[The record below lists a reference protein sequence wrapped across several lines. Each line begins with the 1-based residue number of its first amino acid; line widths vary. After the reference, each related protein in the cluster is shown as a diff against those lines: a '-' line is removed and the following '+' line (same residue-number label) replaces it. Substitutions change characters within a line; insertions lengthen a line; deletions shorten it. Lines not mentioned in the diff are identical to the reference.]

1 MGNLQGI
8 NEDSEGEMRQSSTR
22 FFIQK
27 NKRIVTDIPRD
38 CSGCNHCRH
47 IGRGYCYCDA
57 GETIFECRRYPGRAL
72 VHPGGD
78 FDWSLI
84 SPTEVAP
91 EKISD
96 RHLGWILSE
105 ANTGDDSDYG
115 RGYRDAMRRILEYF
129 HGNE

>member
-1 MGNLQGI
+1 M
-8 NEDSEGEMRQSSTR
+8 
-22 FFIQK
+22 
-27 NKRIVTDIPRD
+27 D

-57 GETIFECRRYPGRAL
+57 GETISECRRYPGRAL
-72 VHPGGD
+72 AHPGVD
-78 FDWSLI
+78 LDWSLV
-84 SPTEVAP
+84 STTEVAT

-105 ANTGDDSDYG
+105 ANAGDDSDYG
-115 RGYRDAMRRILEYF
+115 RGYRDAMRRILEYV